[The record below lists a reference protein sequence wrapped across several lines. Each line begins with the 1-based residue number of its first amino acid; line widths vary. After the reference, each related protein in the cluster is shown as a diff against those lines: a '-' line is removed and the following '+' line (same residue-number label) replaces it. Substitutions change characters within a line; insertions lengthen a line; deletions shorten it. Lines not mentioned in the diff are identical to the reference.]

1 MSFIQSLDE
10 NILVTLL
17 GMGVVFAV
25 LIILSV
31 VILLFK
37 YIKKDS
43 QPEKPYTEKQP
54 IHEKGEDLID
64 KKLSVKDE
72 VKDKG
77 EELNDELIAV
87 ISAAIAA
94 YTAEDFKLKI
104 RSIRKIGQIESTW
117 AMAGRNDIINSR
129 I

>member
-43 QPEKPYTEKQP
+43 QPGKPYTEIQP
-54 IHEKGEDLID
+54 IYEKGEDLID

-72 VKDKG
+72 VKDRS

>member
-1 MSFIQSLDE
+1 MNFIQILEE
-10 NILVTLL
+10 NVMVTVL

-25 LIILSV
+25 LIALSF

-37 YIKKDS
+37 YINRDS
-43 QPEKPYTEKQP
+43 QPSKPSDEMGQGNEERQHFADENIP
-54 IHEKGEDLID
+54 VEDVND
-64 KKLSVKDE
+64 EKDE
-72 VKDKG
+72 
-77 EELNDELIAV
+77 ELIAV

-94 YTAEDFKLKI
+94 YGAGDFKLRIK
-104 RSIRKIGQIESTW
+104 SIKKLGQVGSTW